1 MTKKEE
7 NNLISSLKAAYEQFG
22 TDEGY
27 KTSLISMI
35 ISFSRNNDSYDYLLD
50 ELKKISKDNWPEIK
64 KLATNYVQNNY
75 LDWLQPSI
83 DLSMFD

>member
-1 MTKKEE
+1 
-7 NNLISSLKAAYEQFG
+7 
-22 TDEGY
+22 
-27 KTSLISMI
+27 MI
-35 ISFSRNNDSYDYLLD
+35 ISFSSNNDSYDYLLD